1 MSEPLHDYYV
11 TQMVQDLENDLY
23 DSKERIQRL
32 RRQNDELA
40 AENERL
46 RDGIE
51 VIRDRCATLAK
62 SAQTIGMDTL
72 AHEME
77 INAKA
82 LTGLLEA
89 GRSK

>member
-1 MSEPLHDYYV
+1 MSEPIHDYYV
-11 TQMVQDLENDLY
+11 TQMVQDLEDDLY
-23 DSKERIQRL
+23 DSKERNQRL

-62 SAQTIGMDTL
+62 SAQAAEMGILAYEMDL
-72 AHEME
+72 
-77 INAKA
+77 NAKA
-82 LTGLLEA
+82 LTGLLER
-89 GRSK
+89 GIE

>member
-1 MSEPLHDYYV
+1 MNEPVNDYYV

-40 AENERL
+40 VENERL

-51 VIRDRCATLAK
+51 VIRDPLCNSCRKCTNDGNEH
-62 SAQTIGMDTL
+62 SCP
-72 AHEME
+72 
-77 INAKA
+77 
-82 LTGLLEA
+82 
-89 GRSK
+89 

>member
-1 MSEPLHDYYV
+1 MNEPVNDYYV

-32 RRQNDELA
+32 LRQNDELA

-51 VIRDRCATLAK
+51 VVRDRCATLAE
-62 SAQTIGMDTL
+62 SAQAMGMGTL
-72 AHEME
+72 AHEMDV
-77 INAKA
+77 NAKA
-82 LTGLLEA
+82 LTGLLE
-89 GRSK
+89 GGIE

>member
-1 MSEPLHDYYV
+1 MNEPVNDYCV

-32 RRQNDELA
+32 LRQNDELA

-51 VIRDRCATLAK
+51 VVRDRCATLAE
-62 SAQTIGMDTL
+62 SAQAMGMGTL
-72 AHEME
+72 AHEMDV
-77 INAKA
+77 NAKA
-82 LTGLLEA
+82 LTGLLE
-89 GRSK
+89 GGIE

>member
-1 MSEPLHDYYV
+1 MNEPVNDYYV

-32 RRQNDELA
+32 RRQNDELT

-62 SAQTIGMDTL
+62 SAQTMEMNTL

-82 LTGLLEA
+82 LTGLLEE
-89 GRSK
+89 GGIE

>member
-1 MSEPLHDYYV
+1 MNEPVNDYYV

-40 AENERL
+40 VENERL

-51 VIRDRCATLAK
+51 VIRDRCATLAE
-62 SAQTIGMDTL
+62 SAQTMEMNTL

-82 LTGLLEA
+82 LTGLLEE
-89 GRSK
+89 GGIE

>member
-1 MSEPLHDYYV
+1 MNEPVNDYCV

-32 RRQNDELA
+32 RRQNDELT

-51 VIRDRCATLAK
+51 VIRDRCVTLAK
-62 SAQTIGMDTL
+62 SAQTIGMGTL
-72 AHEME
+72 AHEMGV
-77 INAKA
+77 NAKA
-82 LTGLLEA
+82 LAGLLE
-89 GRSK
+89 GGIE